1 MEASNNEPR
10 ATRPVSR
17 TMGSAPRTSDSDPT
31 TRSSQPNSLA
41 SFPTVSSLS
50 PSPEGQCPSG
60 TTTRPSVDAD
70 GHRPSG
76 TTTFPTSAAHAVTDD
91 DELFCDSELPPPY
104 PVHEE
109 APLAVAPT
117 AEQRQTNV
125 VKALQGKMADF
136 ISGSSQRHY
145 RTIVRELSDRQI
157 PLNLLSDESKA
168 KGLAQM
174 LEEDVCSLSELVI
187 LGQFAKAID
196 DSDTRAAEFLRDTAG
211 YKPQT
216 DVTVEHKTQGL
227 ASLTDTQLLTLLQA
241 LNPEQGALPEEVS
254 NE

>member
-10 ATRPVSR
+10 ATRPVPH
-17 TMGSAPRTSDSDPT
+17 TMDPT
-31 TRSSQPNSLA
+31 TRPSQPNPLA

-50 PSPEGQCPSG
+50 PKPEGQ
-60 TTTRPSVDAD
+60 
-70 GHRPSG
+70 RPSG
-76 TTTFPTSAAHAVTDD
+76 TTHIVTDD
-91 DELFCDSELPPPY
+91 EFSCPSDELPPPY

-241 LNPEQGALPEEVS
+241 LNPEQSDEVS
-254 NE
+254 NG

>member
-10 ATRPVSR
+10 ATRPIPHTMDSVHR
-17 TMGSAPRTSDSDPT
+17 TTDPT
-31 TRSSQPNSLA
+31 TRPSQPNPPT

-50 PSPEGQCPSG
+50 PKPEGQ
-60 TTTRPSVDAD
+60 
-70 GHRPSG
+70 RPSG
-76 TTTFPTSAAHAVTDD
+76 TTHIVTDD
-91 DELFCDSELPPPY
+91 EFTCPSDELPPPY

-136 ISGSSQRHY
+136 ISGSPQRHY

-174 LEEDVCSLSELVI
+174 LEEDVLSLSELVI

-241 LNPEQGALPEEVS
+241 LNPEQSDEVS
-254 NE
+254 NG

>member
-10 ATRPVSR
+10 ATRSVPH
-17 TMGSAPRTSDSDPT
+17 TTDPT
-31 TRSSQPNSLA
+31 TRSPQPNSLA

-50 PSPEGQCPSG
+50 PMPDG
-60 TTTRPSVDAD
+60 PSVDAR
-70 GHRPSG
+70 RPSG
-76 TTTFPTSAAHAVTDD
+76 TNSFPTSTMQDVID
-91 DELFCDSELPPPY
+91 DEFTCKPELPPPY

-109 APLAVAPT
+109 APLVVAPS
-117 AEQRQTNV
+117 AEQKQTNIV
-125 VKALQGKMADF
+125 NALKGKMADF

-157 PLNLLSDESKA
+157 PLNALSDESKA

-174 LEEDVCSLSELVI
+174 LEEDVCTLSELVI

-216 DVTVEHKTQGL
+216 DVSVEHKTQGL
-227 ASLTDTQLLTLLQA
+227 ASLTDAQLLTLLQA
-241 LNPEQGALPEEVS
+241 LNPEQGDEVS
-254 NE
+254 Q

>member
-10 ATRPVSR
+10 ATRPVPH
-17 TMGSAPRTSDSDPT
+17 TTDPT
-31 TRSSQPNSLA
+31 TRPSQPNSLA

-50 PSPEGQCPSG
+50 PKPEGQ
-60 TTTRPSVDAD
+60 
-70 GHRPSG
+70 RPSG
-76 TTTFPTSAAHAVTDD
+76 ATHIVTDD
-91 DELFCDSELPPPY
+91 EFICEPELPPPY

-241 LNPEQGALPEEVS
+241 LNPEQGEEVS
-254 NE
+254 NG

>member
-10 ATRPVSR
+10 ATL
-17 TMGSAPRTSDSDPT
+17 SDSATHVP
-31 TRSSQPNSLA
+31 RPSQPHPLA

-50 PSPEGQCPSG
+50 PKPEGQ
-60 TTTRPSVDAD
+60 
-70 GHRPSG
+70 RPSG
-76 TTTFPTSAAHAVTDD
+76 TTHIVTDD
-91 DELFCDSELPPPY
+91 EFTCPSDELPPPY

-241 LNPEQGALPEEVS
+241 LNPEQSDEVS
-254 NE
+254 NG

>member
-10 ATRPVSR
+10 ATRSVPH
-17 TMGSAPRTSDSDPT
+17 TMDSVPHTTDPT
-31 TRSSQPNSLA
+31 TRPSQPNPPT

-50 PSPEGQCPSG
+50 PKPEGQ
-60 TTTRPSVDAD
+60 
-70 GHRPSG
+70 RPSG
-76 TTTFPTSAAHAVTDD
+76 TTHIVTDD
-91 DELFCDSELPPPY
+91 DFSCPSDELPPPY

-174 LEEDVCSLSELVI
+174 LEEDVLSLSELVI

-241 LNPEQGALPEEVS
+241 LNPEQGASPEEV
-254 NE
+254 NNG

>member
-10 ATRPVSR
+10 ATRPVPH
-17 TMGSAPRTSDSDPT
+17 TTDPT
-31 TRSSQPNSLA
+31 TRPSQPNPPT

-50 PSPEGQCPSG
+50 PKPEGQ
-60 TTTRPSVDAD
+60 
-70 GHRPSG
+70 RPSG
-76 TTTFPTSAAHAVTDD
+76 TTHIVTDD
-91 DELFCDSELPPPY
+91 EFTCPSDELPPPY

-109 APLAVAPT
+109 APLAVTPT

-174 LEEDVCSLSELVI
+174 LEEDVLSLSELVI

-241 LNPEQGALPEEVS
+241 LNPEQSDEVS
-254 NE
+254 NG

>member
-10 ATRPVSR
+10 ATRPVPHTTNHVSR
-17 TMGSAPRTSDSDPT
+17 P
-31 TRSSQPNSLA
+31 SQPNPPT

-50 PSPEGQCPSG
+50 PKPEGRCPSG
-60 TTTRPSVDAD
+60 AT
-70 GHRPSG
+70 HI
-76 TTTFPTSAAHAVTDD
+76 VTDD
-91 DELFCDSELPPPY
+91 EFTCPSDELPPPY

-174 LEEDVCSLSELVI
+174 LEEDVLSLSELVI

-241 LNPEQGALPEEVS
+241 LNPEQSDEVS
-254 NE
+254 NG

>member
-10 ATRPVSR
+10 ATRPIPH
-17 TMGSAPRTSDSDPT
+17 TMDSVPHTTDPT
-31 TRSSQPNSLA
+31 TRPSQPNSLA

-50 PSPEGQCPSG
+50 PKPEGQ
-60 TTTRPSVDAD
+60 
-70 GHRPSG
+70 RPSG
-76 TTTFPTSAAHAVTDD
+76 TTHIVTDD
-91 DELFCDSELPPPY
+91 DFSCPSDELPPPY

-241 LNPEQGALPEEVS
+241 LNPEQSDEVS
-254 NE
+254 NG

>member
-10 ATRPVSR
+10 ATL
-17 TMGSAPRTSDSDPT
+17 SDSATHVP
-31 TRSSQPNSLA
+31 RPSQPNPLA

-50 PSPEGQCPSG
+50 PKPEGQ
-60 TTTRPSVDAD
+60 
-70 GHRPSG
+70 RPSG
-76 TTTFPTSAAHAVTDD
+76 TTHIVTDD
-91 DELFCDSELPPPY
+91 DFSCPSDELPPPY

-241 LNPEQGALPEEVS
+241 LNPEQSDEVS
-254 NE
+254 NG

>member
-10 ATRPVSR
+10 ATRPVLH
-17 TMGSAPRTSDSDPT
+17 TTDPT
-31 TRSSQPNSLA
+31 TRPSQPNSLA

-50 PSPEGQCPSG
+50 PKPEGQ
-60 TTTRPSVDAD
+60 
-70 GHRPSG
+70 RPSG

-91 DELFCDSELPPPY
+91 DEFTCDSELPPPY

-241 LNPEQGALPEEVS
+241 LNPEQSDEVS
-254 NE
+254 NG

>member
-1 MEASNNEPR
+1 M
-10 ATRPVSR
+10 T
-17 TMGSAPRTSDSDPT
+17 DPT

-50 PSPEGQCPSG
+50 PKPEGQ
-60 TTTRPSVDAD
+60 
-70 GHRPSG
+70 RPSG
-76 TTTFPTSAAHAVTDD
+76 TTTFPKSTIQAVTDD
-91 DELFCDSELPPPY
+91 EFTCEPELPPPY

-227 ASLTDTQLLTLLQA
+227 ASLTDTQLLALLQA
-241 LNPEQGALPEEVS
+241 LNPEQSDEV
-254 NE
+254 NNG

>member
-10 ATRPVSR
+10 TPFSESTNHVSR
-17 TMGSAPRTSDSDPT
+17 T
-31 TRSSQPNSLA
+31 SQPNPPT

-50 PSPEGQCPSG
+50 PKPEGSVAGQHCPSG
-60 TTTRPSVDAD
+60 AT
-70 GHRPSG
+70 HI
-76 TTTFPTSAAHAVTDD
+76 VTDD
-91 DELFCDSELPPPY
+91 EFTCPSDELPPPY

-174 LEEDVCSLSELVI
+174 LEEDVLSLSELVI

-241 LNPEQGALPEEVS
+241 LNPEQGDEVS
-254 NE
+254 NG

>member
-10 ATRPVSR
+10 TPLSESATHVSR
-17 TMGSAPRTSDSDPT
+17 P
-31 TRSSQPNSLA
+31 SQPNPPT

-50 PSPEGQCPSG
+50 PKPEGSVAGQHCPSG
-60 TTTRPSVDAD
+60 TT
-70 GHRPSG
+70 HI
-76 TTTFPTSAAHAVTDD
+76 VTDD
-91 DELFCDSELPPPY
+91 EFTCPSDELPPPY

-174 LEEDVCSLSELVI
+174 LEEDVLSLSELVI

-241 LNPEQGALPEEVS
+241 LNPEQSDEVS
-254 NE
+254 NG

>member
-10 ATRPVSR
+10 ATRPVPH
-17 TMGSAPRTSDSDPT
+17 TTDPT
-31 TRSSQPNSLA
+31 TRTSQPNSLA

-50 PSPEGQCPSG
+50 PKPEGQ
-60 TTTRPSVDAD
+60 
-70 GHRPSG
+70 RPSG
-76 TTTFPTSAAHAVTDD
+76 ATHIVTDD
-91 DELFCDSELPPPY
+91 EFICEPELPPPY

-241 LNPEQGALPEEVS
+241 LNPEQGEEVS
-254 NE
+254 NG

>member
-10 ATRPVSR
+10 ATRPVPH
-17 TMGSAPRTSDSDPT
+17 TTDPT
-31 TRSSQPNSLA
+31 TRPSQPNPPT

-50 PSPEGQCPSG
+50 PKPEGQ
-60 TTTRPSVDAD
+60 
-70 GHRPSG
+70 RPSG
-76 TTTFPTSAAHAVTDD
+76 TTHIVTDD
-91 DELFCDSELPPPY
+91 EFTCPSDELPPPY

-174 LEEDVCSLSELVI
+174 LEEDVLSLSELVI

-241 LNPEQGALPEEVS
+241 LNPEQSDEVS
-254 NE
+254 NG

>member
-10 ATRPVSR
+10 ATLSDSATHVSR
-17 TMGSAPRTSDSDPT
+17 P
-31 TRSSQPNSLA
+31 SQPNSLA

-50 PSPEGQCPSG
+50 PKPEGQ
-60 TTTRPSVDAD
+60 
-70 GHRPSG
+70 RPSG
-76 TTTFPTSAAHAVTDD
+76 TTHIVTDD
-91 DELFCDSELPPPY
+91 DFSCPSDELPPPY

-241 LNPEQGALPEEVS
+241 LNPEQSDEVS
-254 NE
+254 NG

>member
-10 ATRPVSR
+10 ATRPIPH
-17 TMGSAPRTSDSDPT
+17 TTDPT
-31 TRSSQPNSLA
+31 TRPSQPNSLA

-50 PSPEGQCPSG
+50 PKPEGQ
-60 TTTRPSVDAD
+60 
-70 GHRPSG
+70 RPSG
-76 TTTFPTSAAHAVTDD
+76 ATHIVTDD
-91 DELFCDSELPPPY
+91 EFTCEPELPPPY

-241 LNPEQGALPEEVS
+241 LNPEQSDEVS
-254 NE
+254 NG

>member
-10 ATRPVSR
+10 TPLSESTTHVSR
-17 TMGSAPRTSDSDPT
+17 P
-31 TRSSQPNSLA
+31 SQPNPPT

-50 PSPEGQCPSG
+50 PKPEGQ
-60 TTTRPSVDAD
+60 
-70 GHRPSG
+70 RPSG
-76 TTTFPTSAAHAVTDD
+76 TTHIVTDD
-91 DELFCDSELPPPY
+91 EFTCPSDELPPPY

-174 LEEDVCSLSELVI
+174 LEEDVLSLSELVI

-241 LNPEQGALPEEVS
+241 LNPEQSDEVS
-254 NE
+254 NG

>member
-1 MEASNNEPR
+1 MDASNNEPR
-10 ATRPVSR
+10 TPLSESATHVSR
-17 TMGSAPRTSDSDPT
+17 P
-31 TRSSQPNSLA
+31 SQPNPPT

-50 PSPEGQCPSG
+50 PKPEGQ
-60 TTTRPSVDAD
+60 
-70 GHRPSG
+70 RPSG
-76 TTTFPTSAAHAVTDD
+76 TTHIVTDD
-91 DELFCDSELPPPY
+91 EFTCPSDELPPPY

-174 LEEDVCSLSELVI
+174 LEEDVLSLSELVI

-241 LNPEQGALPEEVS
+241 LNPEQSDEVS
-254 NE
+254 NG

>member
-10 ATRPVSR
+10 TPLSESTTHVSR
-17 TMGSAPRTSDSDPT
+17 P
-31 TRSSQPNSLA
+31 SQPNPPT

-50 PSPEGQCPSG
+50 PSPEGQ
-60 TTTRPSVDAD
+60 
-70 GHRPSG
+70 RPSG
-76 TTTFPTSAAHAVTDD
+76 TTHIVTDD
-91 DELFCDSELPPPY
+91 EFTCEPELPPPY

-174 LEEDVCSLSELVI
+174 LEEDVLSLSELVI

-227 ASLTDTQLLTLLQA
+227 ASLTDTQLLALLQA
-241 LNPEQGALPEEVS
+241 LNPEQSDEVS
-254 NE
+254 NG

>member
-10 ATRPVSR
+10 ATRPVPH
-17 TMGSAPRTSDSDPT
+17 TTDPT
-31 TRSSQPNSLA
+31 TRSPQPNSLA

-50 PSPEGQCPSG
+50 PKPEGQ
-60 TTTRPSVDAD
+60 
-70 GHRPSG
+70 RPSG

-91 DELFCDSELPPPY
+91 DFDCSPDGCKPEGCFLNQDFPPPY

-174 LEEDVCSLSELVI
+174 LEEDVLSLSELVI

-241 LNPEQGALPEEVS
+241 LNPEQSDEVS
-254 NE
+254 NG

>member
-10 ATRPVSR
+10 ATRPVPH
-17 TMGSAPRTSDSDPT
+17 TTDPT
-31 TRSSQPNSLA
+31 TRPPQPNSLA

-50 PSPEGQCPSG
+50 PKPEGHCPSG
-60 TTTRPSVDAD
+60 AT
-70 GHRPSG
+70 HI
-76 TTTFPTSAAHAVTDD
+76 VTDD
-91 DELFCDSELPPPY
+91 EFTCEPELPPPY

-241 LNPEQGALPEEVS
+241 SNPEQSDEVS
-254 NE
+254 NGENDGRRA

>member
-1 MEASNNEPR
+1 MEASNNEHC
-10 ATRPVSR
+10 
-17 TMGSAPRTSDSDPT
+17 APTYESTNPT
-31 TRSSQPNSLA
+31 TSGSGLTNSVPRPSQPNPLA

-50 PSPEGQCPSG
+50 PKPEGQCPSG
-60 TTTRPSVDAD
+60 TT
-70 GHRPSG
+70 HI
-76 TTTFPTSAAHAVTDD
+76 VTDD
-91 DELFCDSELPPPY
+91 EFICEPELPPPY

-174 LEEDVCSLSELVI
+174 LEEDVLSLSELVI

-241 LNPEQGALPEEVS
+241 LNPEQSDEVS
-254 NE
+254 NG

>member
-10 ATRPVSR
+10 ATRPIPH
-17 TMGSAPRTSDSDPT
+17 TMDSVPSMTDPT
-31 TRSSQPNSLA
+31 TRSTQPNPLA
-41 SFPTVSSLS
+41 SFPTMSSLS
-50 PSPEGQCPSG
+50 PKPEGSVAGHNCPSG
-60 TTTRPSVDAD
+60 TNP
-70 GHRPSG
+70 
-76 TTTFPTSAAHAVTDD
+76 FPTSATPVVTDD
-91 DELFCDSELPPPY
+91 DFSCPSDELPPPY

-109 APLAVAPT
+109 APLPIAPT

-136 ISGSSQRHY
+136 ISGSSPRHY

-157 PLNLLSDESKA
+157 PLNLLSDASRA

-174 LEEDVCSLSELVI
+174 LEEDVCTLSELVI

-241 LNPEQGALPEEVS
+241 LNPEQSDEVS
-254 NE
+254 NG

>member
-10 ATRPVSR
+10 VTRPVPH
-17 TMGSAPRTSDSDPT
+17 TTDPT
-31 TRSSQPNSLA
+31 TRTSQPNSLA

-50 PSPEGQCPSG
+50 PKPEGQ
-60 TTTRPSVDAD
+60 
-70 GHRPSG
+70 RPSG
-76 TTTFPTSAAHAVTDD
+76 ATHIVTDD
-91 DELFCDSELPPPY
+91 DFICEPELPPPY

-241 LNPEQGALPEEVS
+241 LNPEQGEEVS
-254 NE
+254 NG

>member
-10 ATRPVSR
+10 ATRPVPH
-17 TMGSAPRTSDSDPT
+17 TTDPT
-31 TRSSQPNSLA
+31 TRSSQPNPPT

-50 PSPEGQCPSG
+50 PKPEGQ
-60 TTTRPSVDAD
+60 
-70 GHRPSG
+70 RPSG
-76 TTTFPTSAAHAVTDD
+76 TTHIVTDD
-91 DELFCDSELPPPY
+91 EFTCPSDELPPPY

-241 LNPEQGALPEEVS
+241 LNPEQSDEVS
-254 NE
+254 NG

>member
-10 ATRPVSR
+10 ATRSVPH
-17 TMGSAPRTSDSDPT
+17 TMDSVPHTTDPT
-31 TRSSQPNSLA
+31 TRSSQPNPLA
-41 SFPTVSSLS
+41 SFPTMSSLS
-50 PSPEGQCPSG
+50 PKPEGSVAGHNCPSG
-60 TTTRPSVDAD
+60 TNPLSKSTIQD
-70 GHRPSG
+70 
-76 TTTFPTSAAHAVTDD
+76 VTDD
-91 DELFCDSELPPPY
+91 EFACTPDGCKPEGCFLDQEFPPPY

-109 APLAVAPT
+109 APLPIAPT

-136 ISGSSQRHY
+136 ISGSSPRHY

-157 PLNLLSDESKA
+157 PLNLLSDASRA

-174 LEEDVCSLSELVI
+174 LEEDVCTLSELVI

-241 LNPEQGALPEEVS
+241 LNPEQSDEVS
-254 NE
+254 NG

>member
-10 ATRPVSR
+10 TPLSDSATHVSR
-17 TMGSAPRTSDSDPT
+17 P
-31 TRSSQPNSLA
+31 SQPNPLA
-41 SFPTVSSLS
+41 SFPTMSSLS
-50 PSPEGQCPSG
+50 PKPEG
-60 TTTRPSVDAD
+60 SVA
-70 GHRPSG
+70 GHNCPSG
-76 TTTFPTSAAHAVTDD
+76 TTTFPTSAAHVVTDD
-91 DELFCDSELPPPY
+91 EFICEPELPPPY

-109 APLAVAPT
+109 APLPIAPT

-136 ISGSSQRHY
+136 ISGSSPRHY

-157 PLNLLSDESKA
+157 PLNLLSDASRA

-174 LEEDVCSLSELVI
+174 LEEDVCTLSELVI

-241 LNPEQGALPEEVS
+241 LNPEQSDEV
-254 NE
+254 NNG

>member
-10 ATRPVSR
+10 VTRSVPH
-17 TMGSAPRTSDSDPT
+17 TMDSVPHTTDPT
-31 TRSSQPNSLA
+31 TRSTQPNSLA

-50 PSPEGQCPSG
+50 PKPEGHCPSG
-60 TTTRPSVDAD
+60 TT
-70 GHRPSG
+70 HI
-76 TTTFPTSAAHAVTDD
+76 VTDD
-91 DELFCDSELPPPY
+91 DFSCPSDELPPPY

-174 LEEDVCSLSELVI
+174 LEEDVLSLSELVI

-241 LNPEQGALPEEVS
+241 LNPEQSDEVS
-254 NE
+254 NG

>member
-10 ATRPVSR
+10 TPLSESTNHVSR
-17 TMGSAPRTSDSDPT
+17 PP
-31 TRSSQPNSLA
+31 QPNPPT

-50 PSPEGQCPSG
+50 PKPEGQ
-60 TTTRPSVDAD
+60 
-70 GHRPSG
+70 RPSG
-76 TTTFPTSAAHAVTDD
+76 PTHIVTDD
-91 DELFCDSELPPPY
+91 EFVCDSELPPPY

-109 APLAVAPT
+109 APLAVTPT

-241 LNPEQGALPEEVS
+241 LNPEQSDEVS
-254 NE
+254 NG

>member
-10 ATRPVSR
+10 ATRPVPH
-17 TMGSAPRTSDSDPT
+17 TTDPT
-31 TRSSQPNSLA
+31 TRPSQPNPLA
-41 SFPTVSSLS
+41 SFPTMSSLS
-50 PSPEGQCPSG
+50 PKPEGSVAGHNCPSG
-60 TTTRPSVDAD
+60 TNP
-70 GHRPSG
+70 
-76 TTTFPTSAAHAVTDD
+76 FPTSAAHAVTDD
-91 DELFCDSELPPPY
+91 DEFVCEPELPPPY

-136 ISGSSQRHY
+136 ISGSSPRHY

-157 PLNLLSDESKA
+157 PLNLLSDASRA

-174 LEEDVCSLSELVI
+174 LEEDVCTLSELVI

-241 LNPEQGALPEEVS
+241 LNPEQSDEV
-254 NE
+254 NNG

>member
-10 ATRPVSR
+10 TPLSESATHVPRP
-17 TMGSAPRTSDSDPT
+17 
-31 TRSSQPNSLA
+31 SQLNSLA

-50 PSPEGQCPSG
+50 PTPEGQRPSG
-60 TTTRPSVDAD
+60 TTTRSSVDAD
-70 GHRPSG
+70 GHRP
-76 TTTFPTSAAHAVTDD
+76 TRATHIVTDD
-91 DELFCDSELPPPY
+91 EFICDSELPPPY

-241 LNPEQGALPEEVS
+241 LNPEQSDEVS
-254 NE
+254 NG

>member
-10 ATRPVSR
+10 ATRPIPH
-17 TMGSAPRTSDSDPT
+17 TMDSVPHTTDPT
-31 TRSSQPNSLA
+31 TRSTQPNPPT

-50 PSPEGQCPSG
+50 PKPEGQRPSG
-60 TTTRPSVDAD
+60 TTTRSSVDAD
-70 GHRPSG
+70 GRC
-76 TTTFPTSAAHAVTDD
+76 PTRATHIVTDD
-91 DELFCDSELPPPY
+91 EFICEPELPPPY

-241 LNPEQGALPEEVS
+241 LNPEQSDEVS
-254 NE
+254 NG

>member
-10 ATRPVSR
+10 ATRPVPH
-17 TMGSAPRTSDSDPT
+17 TTDPT

-50 PSPEGQCPSG
+50 PKPEGSVAGQHCPSG
-60 TTTRPSVDAD
+60 TT
-70 GHRPSG
+70 HI
-76 TTTFPTSAAHAVTDD
+76 VTDD
-91 DELFCDSELPPPY
+91 EFICDSELPPPY

-174 LEEDVCSLSELVI
+174 LEEDVLSLSELVI

-241 LNPEQGALPEEVS
+241 LNPEQSDEVS
-254 NE
+254 NG

>member
-10 ATRPVSR
+10 ATRPVPH
-17 TMGSAPRTSDSDPT
+17 TTDPT
-31 TRSSQPNSLA
+31 TRPSQPNSLA

-50 PSPEGQCPSG
+50 PKPEGSVADHNCPSG
-60 TTTRPSVDAD
+60 TT
-70 GHRPSG
+70 HI
-76 TTTFPTSAAHAVTDD
+76 VTDD
-91 DELFCDSELPPPY
+91 DFVCEPELPPPY

-241 LNPEQGALPEEVS
+241 LNPEQGEEVS
-254 NE
+254 NG

>member
-10 ATRPVSR
+10 ATRPVPH
-17 TMGSAPRTSDSDPT
+17 TTDPT
-31 TRSSQPNSLA
+31 TRSTQPNSLA

-50 PSPEGQCPSG
+50 PTPEGQ
-60 TTTRPSVDAD
+60 
-70 GHRPSG
+70 RPSG
-76 TTTFPTSAAHAVTDD
+76 TTHIVTDD
-91 DELFCDSELPPPY
+91 DFSCPSSELPPPY

-109 APLAVAPT
+109 APLAVTPT

-241 LNPEQGALPEEVS
+241 LNPEQSDEVS
-254 NE
+254 NG

>member
-10 ATRPVSR
+10 ATRPVPH
-17 TMGSAPRTSDSDPT
+17 TTDPT
-31 TRSSQPNSLA
+31 TRTSQPNPPT

-50 PSPEGQCPSG
+50 PKPEGQ
-60 TTTRPSVDAD
+60 
-70 GHRPSG
+70 RPSG
-76 TTTFPTSAAHAVTDD
+76 TIHIVTDD
-91 DELFCDSELPPPY
+91 EFICEPELPPPY

-241 LNPEQGALPEEVS
+241 LNPEQSDEVS
-254 NE
+254 NG

>member
-10 ATRPVSR
+10 ATRPVPH
-17 TMGSAPRTSDSDPT
+17 TTDPT
-31 TRSSQPNSLA
+31 TRPPQPNSLA

-50 PSPEGQCPSG
+50 PKPEGQ
-60 TTTRPSVDAD
+60 
-70 GHRPSG
+70 RPSG
-76 TTTFPTSAAHAVTDD
+76 TTHIVTDD
-91 DELFCDSELPPPY
+91 DFSCPSDELPPPY

-241 LNPEQGALPEEVS
+241 LNPEQSDEVS
-254 NE
+254 NG